1 MRKPV
6 ASMCLPLAPAT
17 KPRGVSAKPRRRFA
31 QARLILA
38 MAAAKSFTFRRQWL
52 SYQIQ
57 TLTPFCPPGFLLE
70 LSYRLTRAGFF
81 KPSQDG
87 DLRLFE
93 PFNPSRRSS
102 SAIRAVGAAIPGAW
116 AAIGAISSSLD
127 GSPGASR
134 IIRLLH
140 RKQSPH
146 NHRRESA
153 SLVATSYFGYFF
165 ARNRRKTQHSARS
178 FKVR

>member
-6 ASMCLPLAPAT
+6 ASMSLTHAPAT
-17 KPRGVSAKPRRRFA
+17 KPRGASAKPRRRFA
-31 QARLILA
+31 RARLIQTL
-38 MAAAKSFTFRRQWL
+38 AAAKSFTFRRQWL

-70 LSYRLTRAGFF
+70 RSRRLTRAGFF
-81 KPSQDG
+81 TPSRDG
-87 DLRLFE
+87 DFRLFE

-102 SAIRAVGAAIPGAW
+102 SAILAVGAAIPAAW

-127 GSPGASR
+127 GSPGESR

-140 RKQSPH
+140 RKPT
-146 NHRRESA
+146 
-153 SLVATSYFGYFF
+153 LP
-165 ARNRRKTQHSARS
+165 ARKICPAKPDRDRQTWVVTQLL
-178 FKVR
+178 

>member
-1 MRKPV
+1 
-6 ASMCLPLAPAT
+6 
-17 KPRGVSAKPRRRFA
+17 
-31 QARLILA
+31 
-38 MAAAKSFTFRRQWL
+38 MAAAKGFTFRRQWL

-70 LSYRLTRAGFF
+70 RSHRLTRAGFF
-81 KPSQDG
+81 KPSRDG

-102 SAIRAVGAAIPGAW
+102 SAIRAVGAAIPAVW

-140 RKQSPH
+140 RKPSPPA
-146 NHRRESA
+146 RKICPAKPDRDRQ
-153 SLVATSYFGYFF
+153 TWTF
-165 ARNRRKTQHSARS
+165 AQLL
-178 FKVR
+178 